1 MQRITYLT
9 ARVSAAVAALA
20 FTAAVATAQ
29 GTNPSYKHDV
39 PAKLA
44 KLAKISEDSAAK
56 VAQAKIPNGKIEAVE
71 LESEKGKLQYSYD
84 IKVAGKSG
92 IEEVNVS
99 AMDGTIVGVEHEST
113 AKVKTER
120 AAEKLEKKKP

>member
-1 MQRITYLT
+1 MKRITYLT
-9 ARVSAAVAALA
+9 ARVSAVVAVLAL
-20 FTAAVATAQ
+20 TAAVAAAQ

-44 KLAKISEDSAAK
+44 KLAKISEDSAAR

-71 LESEKGKLQYSYD
+71 LENEKGKLQYSYD
-84 IKVAGKSG
+84 IKVTGKSG
-92 IEEVNVS
+92 IEEVNVN

-120 AAEKLEKKKP
+120 AAEKLEKKTP

>member
-20 FTAAVATAQ
+20 LTAAVAAAQ

-92 IEEVNVS
+92 IEEVNVN
-99 AMDGTIVGVEHEST
+99 AMDGTLIGVEHEST
-113 AKVKTER
+113 ATVKKER
-120 AAEKLEKKKP
+120 AAEKMEKKKP

>member
-9 ARVSAAVAALA
+9 ARVSAAVAVLAL
-20 FTAAVATAQ
+20 TAAVAAAQ

-71 LESEKGKLQYSYD
+71 LENEKGKLQYSYD

-92 IEEVNVS
+92 IEEVNVN

-120 AAEKLEKKKP
+120 AAEKLEKKTP

>member
-1 MQRITYLT
+1 MQRISYLT

-20 FTAAVATAQ
+20 LTAAVAAAQ

-56 VAQAKIPNGKIEAVE
+56 VAQARIPNGKIEAVE

-92 IEEVNVS
+92 IEEVNVN
-99 AMDGTIVGVEHEST
+99 AMDGTIIGVEHEST

-120 AAEKLEKKKP
+120 AAEKLEKKP

>member
-9 ARVSAAVAALA
+9 ARVSAAVAVLAL
-20 FTAAVATAQ
+20 TAAVAAAQ

-99 AMDGTIVGVEHEST
+99 AMDGTIVGVEHESA
-113 AKVKTER
+113 AKVKAER
-120 AAEKLEKKKP
+120 AAEKLEKKTP